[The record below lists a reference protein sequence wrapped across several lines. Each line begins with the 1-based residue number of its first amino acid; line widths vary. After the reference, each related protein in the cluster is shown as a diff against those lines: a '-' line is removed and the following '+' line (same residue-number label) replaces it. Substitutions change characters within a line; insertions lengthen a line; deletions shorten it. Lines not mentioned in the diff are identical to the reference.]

1 MENILY
7 LVYIIY
13 ICTIFLLFPWY
24 RLWEENTYYCVY
36 WAIIYLLLPGILKD
50 KEQYQQGLVEH
61 NPGNLTPSQVPVYQ
75 CICELLSSVTSY
87 QNDVQM
93 SNWIKEENDFIEEIN
108 LVSWLYNV
116 KRQSLNNYKFDY
128 FANMSKTIS

>member
-24 RLWEENTYYCVY
+24 RLWEKNTYYWVY

-50 KEQYQQGLVEH
+50 KEQHQQGLVEN
-61 NPGNLTPSQVPVYQ
+61 NPGNLTSSQVPVYQ
-75 CICELLSSVTSY
+75 CIRELLSSVTSY
-87 QNDVQM
+87 QNNVQM
-93 SNWIKEENDFIEEIN
+93 SNWIEEENDFIEEIN
-108 LVSWLYNV
+108 TVSWLYNV
-116 KRQSLNNYKFDY
+116 KRQSK
-128 FANMSKTIS
+128 